1 MNIDHPAIWPRY
13 EAAVVALLN
22 AIQAPQRTEIA
33 EEQAEAFVEAM
44 ADLIITTLKTYVEE
58 NHDRTDHH

>member
-1 MNIDHPAIWPRY
+1 MNIDHPAIAPRY
-13 EAAVVALLN
+13 DAAVVALLN

-44 ADLIITTLKTYVEE
+44 AALIITTLKTYVEE

>member
-1 MNIDHPAIWPRY
+1 MNINHPTIAPRY
-13 EAAVVALLN
+13 DAAVVALLN

-44 ADLIITTLKTYVEE
+44 AALIITTLKTYVEE
-58 NHDRTDHH
+58 NHDSTDHN

>member
-1 MNIDHPAIWPRY
+1 MNIEHPVIAPRY

-22 AIQAPQRTEIA
+22 AINAPKRTEIA
-33 EEQAEAFVEAM
+33 EDQAEAFVEAM

>member
-1 MNIDHPAIWPRY
+1 MNIDHPSIAPRY

-22 AIQAPQRTEIA
+22 AINAPKRTEIA
-33 EEQAEAFVEAM
+33 EDQAEAFVEAM

-58 NHDRTDHH
+58 NHDSTDHH

>member
-1 MNIDHPAIWPRY
+1 VNIDHPAIAPRY

-22 AIQAPQRTEIA
+22 AINAPKRTEIA
-33 EEQAEAFVEAM
+33 EDQAEAFVEAM

>member
-1 MNIDHPAIWPRY
+1 MNINHPAIAPRY
-13 EAAVVALLN
+13 DAAVVALLN

-44 ADLIITTLKTYVEE
+44 AELIITTLKTYVEE
-58 NHDRTDHH
+58 NHDSTDHN

>member
-1 MNIDHPAIWPRY
+1 MNLEHPAIAPRY

-22 AIQAPQRTEIA
+22 AINAPKRTEIA
-33 EEQAEAFVEAM
+33 EDQAEAFVEAM

-58 NHDRTDHH
+58 NYDRTDHH

>member
-1 MNIDHPAIWPRY
+1 MNIDHPAIAPRY
-13 EAAVVALLN
+13 EAAVVTLLN
-22 AIQAPQRTEIA
+22 AINAPKRTEIA

-44 ADLIITTLKTYVEE
+44 ALFIITTLRTYVEE

>member
-1 MNIDHPAIWPRY
+1 MNIDHPAIAPRY
-13 EAAVVALLN
+13 DAAVVALLN

-44 ADLIITTLKTYVEE
+44 AELIITTLKTYVEE
-58 NHDRTDHH
+58 NNDRTDHH

>member
-1 MNIDHPAIWPRY
+1 MNINHPTIAPRY
-13 EAAVVALLN
+13 DAAVVALLN

-44 ADLIITTLKTYVEE
+44 AELIITTLKTYVEE
-58 NHDRTDHH
+58 NHDRTDNH

>member
-1 MNIDHPAIWPRY
+1 VNIEHPAIAPRY

-22 AIQAPQRTEIA
+22 AINAPQRTEIA
-33 EEQAEAFVEAM
+33 EDQAEAFVEAM

>member
-1 MNIDHPAIWPRY
+1 MNIDHPAIGPRY
-13 EAAVVALLN
+13 DAAVVALLN

-44 ADLIITTLKTYVEE
+44 AELIITTLKTYVEE
-58 NHDRTDHH
+58 NHDRTDNH

>member
-1 MNIDHPAIWPRY
+1 MNINHPTIAPRY
-13 EAAVVALLN
+13 DAAVVALLN

-44 ADLIITTLKTYVEE
+44 AALIITTLKTYVEE
-58 NHDRTDHH
+58 NHDRTDNH

>member
-1 MNIDHPAIWPRY
+1 MNIDHPAIAPRY
-13 EAAVVALLN
+13 DAAVVALLN

-44 ADLIITTLKTYVEE
+44 AELIITTLKTYVEE
-58 NHDRTDHH
+58 NHDRTDHN

>member
-1 MNIDHPAIWPRY
+1 MNIDHPAIAPRY
-13 EAAVVALLN
+13 DAAVVALLN

-44 ADLIITTLKTYVEE
+44 AELIITTLKTYVEE
-58 NHDRTDHH
+58 NHDSTDNH

>member
-1 MNIDHPAIWPRY
+1 
-13 EAAVVALLN
+13 VALLN
-22 AIQAPQRTEIA
+22 AINAPKRTEIA
-33 EEQAEAFVEAM
+33 EDQAEAFVEAM

>member
-1 MNIDHPAIWPRY
+1 MNINHPTIAPRY
-13 EAAVVALLN
+13 DAAVVALLN

-44 ADLIITTLKTYVEE
+44 AELIITTLKTYVEE
-58 NHDRTDHH
+58 NHDRTDHN

>member
-1 MNIDHPAIWPRY
+1 VNIEHPAIAPRY

-22 AIQAPQRTEIA
+22 ASPTTT